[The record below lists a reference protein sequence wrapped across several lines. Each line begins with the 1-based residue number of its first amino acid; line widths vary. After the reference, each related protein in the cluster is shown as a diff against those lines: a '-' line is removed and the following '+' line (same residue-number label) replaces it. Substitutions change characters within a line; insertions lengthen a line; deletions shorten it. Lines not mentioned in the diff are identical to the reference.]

1 MEPAKSCQLELGGS
15 DRWLLDV
22 VTAIAYALSQDEYFG
37 LGIRLSNVY
46 VNVGLYSGLHS
57 TILPIAPAAAA

>member
-1 MEPAKSCQLELGGS
+1 MEPAKSCQRELGDS

-22 VTAIAYALSQDEYFG
+22 VTAIADALGWDEYFG
-37 LGIRLSNVY
+37 QGIHLS
-46 VNVGLYSGLHS
+46 NVGLYSGLYS

>member
-22 VTAIAYALSQDEYFG
+22 VTAIAYALS
-37 LGIRLSNVY
+37 
-46 VNVGLYSGLHS
+46 
-57 TILPIAPAAAA
+57 